1 MLRHLSV
8 ALVVTIVLSALPAA
22 AGGHGRHR
30 DGGDRHERV
39 QDKRDEKREERAEKR
54 EDHKKVADPGV
65 NKRQRRQASRI
76 VAGVRSGQLTKDE
89 VDHLEAREA
98 SLRTLEGSM
107 KADGQLT
114 KDERAKLHDE
124 LDALGKEIASEK
136 HDGDTVPALR
146 VRDGVDGKGA
156 CEKARQLGHAR
167 RELNRADLTP
177 EQRAAL
183 ESEHERLVDDLYE
196 EAVDGA

>member
-1 MLRHLSV
+1 MLRRPV
-8 ALVVTIVLSALPAA
+8 VVLVVAVVLSSLPAQ
-22 AGGHGRHR
+22 AGGRGRHR
-30 DGGDRHERV
+30 DGGDRHEQV

-89 VDHLEAREA
+89 VSRLEAREA
-98 SLRTLEGSM
+98 SLRTLEGSL
-107 KADGQLT
+107 KADGELT

-124 LDALGKEIASEK
+124 LDALGKEISSEK
-136 HDGDTVPALR
+136 HDADKTPPLR
-146 VRDGVDGKGA
+146 VRDGNDKKAA
-156 CEKARQLGHAR
+156 CEKARQLGHTR

-177 EQRAAL
+177 EQRAGL
-183 ESEHERLVDDLYE
+183 EAEHDRLVDELYE
-196 EAVDGA
+196 DATDE